1 MIAVLALG
9 TSFNRRSPFW
19 ICRLAFSS
27 TNLSCSM
34 RFLSLWPPILEPLLL
49 LNIIIKPST
58 SLVSDILPLIPAFI
72 EVFLRFP
79 HSGRHFWRLGSNLP
93 LNLGFLH
100 LLIFFK
106 KIKKKLVGIKYWFY
120 TAWNYCLNQSFLFLN
135 INLKLYIFIKIITFT
150 PISIF

>member
-19 ICRLAFSS
+19 ISRLAFSS

-72 EVFLRFP
+72 EVFLRF
-79 HSGRHFWRLGSNLP
+79 SLFTQWSTLLTARLKFALEFRLFTSFNF
-93 LNLGFLH
+93 FLKDKEKISWNKI
-100 LLIFFK
+100 LI
-106 KIKKKLVGIKYWFY
+106 
-120 TAWNYCLNQSFLFLN
+120 
-135 INLKLYIFIKIITFT
+135 LYGLEIIV
-150 PISIF
+150 